1 MRLLFV
7 FIDGVGLGEHKDNN
21 PFVYTDITG
30 HKADY
35 KEAGHI
41 VKVLDSFI
49 SGLAELIKPNEE
61 MLIVT
66 SDHGN
71 LEDVTGKDHTL
82 NLVPLLMVGASDLPE
97 HLAKS

>member
-7 FIDGVGLGEHKDNN
+7 FIDGVGLGEHQDSN

-30 HKADY
+30 HLADY
-35 KEAGHI
+35 KGAGHI

-49 SGLAELIKPNEE
+49 SGLAEWIKPAAEI
-61 MLIVT
+61 LIVT

-71 LEDVTGKDHTL
+71 LEDAAGSDHTL
-82 NLVPLLMVGASDLPE
+82 NLVAPFNG
-97 HLAKS
+97 